1 MRRSNRF
8 GTSGTVIEYALLFA
22 LGFLAATLTGLL
34 VAPAIQKRIV
44 KFTEERMRATM
55 PLSPQE
61 VRAQK
66 DMARAAYAAENA
78 RLSESVRRE
87 REKHTLEMVRNEKL
101 LSQAAAIGTENAEL
115 HAQIA
120 DMNIEA
126 GDMRSA
132 LRREEMKSEQLRAAL
147 ATADREMRARL
158 GDIETLTAGTN
169 RLNADID
176 NMKIDLATRDTA
188 MENLKSRIGNLK
200 DERDKLR
207 QEMKTAGEK
216 AAALEVRLSREE
228 GRVRQL
234 EAKLTKEVAG
244 SADKDNAIERRIA
257 EINRLREKVKT
268 LTAENKEAVKAARAT
283 GLARTIAAGRV
294 ARRQQEKAQTVP
306 PIDIAALEEEARNQ
320 GAALTERLLAAKPG
334 ANDAALREEMAD
346 LASKM
351 IVLTAAREGASSPV
365 HDLIATIDP
374 ALDGDEH
381 SLARR
386 VRERIGRDEA

>member
-1 MRRSNRF
+1 M
-8 GTSGTVIEYALLFA
+8 IEYALLFA

-34 VAPAIQKRIV
+34 IAPAIQKRVV
-44 KFTEERMRATM
+44 KFTEARMKATM

-66 DMARAAYAAENA
+66 DMARAAFAAENA
-78 RLSESVRRE
+78 RLSQSVRRE

-101 LSQAAAIGTENAEL
+101 LAQASAIGTENAEL

-132 LRREEMKSEQLRAAL
+132 FRREEMKGEQLKAAL
-147 ATADREMRARL
+147 ASADRDVRSRL
-158 GDIETLTAGTN
+158 TEIDK
-169 RLNADID
+169 LNMTITHLQSDID
-176 NMKIDLATRDTA
+176 TMKIDIATQETT

-200 DERDKLR
+200 DERDKAREDL
-207 QEMKTAGEK
+207 KTASEK
-216 AAALEVRLSREE
+216 AKSLELRLGREE

-234 EAKLTKEVAG
+234 ETRLTRELAG
-244 SADKDNAIERRIA
+244 AADKDNAIERRIA
-257 EINRLREKVKT
+257 EITRLRDKVKT
-268 LTAENKEAVKAARAT
+268 LTAENKEVAKAARTA
-283 GLARTIAAGRV
+283 GIARALAPGRIAPRRT
-294 ARRQQEKAQTVP
+294 EKAVP
-306 PIDIAALEEEARNQ
+306 PIDIVALEEDVRSQ
-320 GAALTERLLAAKPG
+320 GTALSERLLAAKVG
-334 ANDAALREEMAD
+334 DNDTALREEMAD

-365 HDLIATIDP
+365 HDLIAALDP
-374 ALDGDEH
+374 SLDGDDR

-386 VRERIGRDEA
+386 VREQIGRDEA

>member
-1 MRRSNRF
+1 M
-8 GTSGTVIEYALLFA
+8 IEYALLFA

-34 VAPAIQKRIV
+34 VAPAVQKRIV
-44 KFTEERMRATM
+44 KFTENRMRATM

-78 RLSESVRRE
+78 RLSEGIRRE

-101 LSQAAAIGTENAEL
+101 LAQAAAIGTENAEL

-132 LRREEMKSEQLRAAL
+132 LRREEMKGEQLKAAL
-147 ATADREMRARL
+147 ATADREIRGKVA
-158 GDIETLTAGTN
+158 DIEALHA
-169 RLNADID
+169 RIHHLEADLD
-176 NMKIDLATRDTA
+176 AMKIDLATRDTT

-200 DERDKLR
+200 DERDRLR
-207 QEMKTAGEK
+207 EDLKTANQSAK
-216 AAALEVRLSREE
+216 ALEVRLSREE
-228 GRVRQL
+228 GRVLQL
-234 EAKLTKEVAG
+234 ETRLTRELAG

-257 EINRLREKVKT
+257 EINRLRDKVKT
-268 LTAENKEAVKAARAT
+268 LTAENKEAVKAVRST
-283 GLARTIAAGRV
+283 ELARTIAASRPSSRRADKV
-294 ARRQQEKAQTVP
+294 APP
-306 PIDIAALEEEARNQ
+306 PIDIAALEEDVRNQ
-320 GAALTERLLAAKPG
+320 GTALSERLMAAKTG
-334 ANDAALREEMAD
+334 ENDAALREEMAD

-351 IVLTAAREGASSPV
+351 IVLTATREGAGSPV

-374 ALDGDEH
+374 ALDGDER
-381 SLARR
+381 SLAQR

>member
-1 MRRSNRF
+1 M
-8 GTSGTVIEYALLFA
+8 IEYALLFA

-44 KFTEERMRATM
+44 KFTEDRMRATM

-66 DMARAAYAAENA
+66 DMARAAFAAENA
-78 RLSESVRRE
+78 RLAQSVRRE
-87 REKHTLEMVRNEKL
+87 RDKHTLQLVKNEKL
-101 LSQAAAIGTENAEL
+101 LAEAAGIATENSEL

-147 ATADREMRARL
+147 IAADRDMRAKL
-158 GDIETLTAGTN
+158 AGASHLYAELDNLKIE
-169 RLNADID
+169 
-176 NMKIDLATRDTA
+176 LATRETA
-188 MENLKSRIGNLK
+188 LESLKSRIGNLK
-200 DERDKLR
+200 DERDRLR
-207 QEMKTAGEK
+207 QDLKASGEK

-234 EAKLTKEVAG
+234 ETKLTREVAG

-257 EINRLREKVKT
+257 EIDRLREKVKT
-268 LTAENKEAVKAARAT
+268 LTAENKEATKAVRAT
-283 GLARTIAAGRV
+283 GLARTIATSRISN
-294 ARRQQEKAQTVP
+294 RRPEKAPTVP

-320 GAALTERLLAAKPG
+320 GTALTERLLAAKAG
-334 ANDAALREEMAD
+334 TDDAALREEMAD

-351 IVLTAAREGASSPV
+351 IVLTAAREGAASPV

-374 ALDGDEH
+374 TLDGDEP
-381 SLARR
+381 SLAQR
-386 VRERIGRDEA
+386 VRERIGRDES

>member
-1 MRRSNRF
+1 M
-8 GTSGTVIEYALLFA
+8 IEYALLFA

-34 VAPAIQKRIV
+34 VAPAIQKRVV
-44 KFTEERMRATM
+44 KFTEARMRATM

-78 RLSESVRRE
+78 RLSQSLRRE

-101 LSQAAAIGTENAEL
+101 QARSAAIGTENAEL

-126 GDMRSA
+126 ADMRSA
-132 LRREEMKSEQLRAAL
+132 LRREEIKSEQLRTAL
-147 ATADREMRARL
+147 LSADREIRSKVADIDTLHARIGHL
-158 GDIETLTAGTN
+158 E
-169 RLNADID
+169 ADID

-200 DERDKLR
+200 DERDKAREDL
-207 QEMKTAGEK
+207 K
-216 AAALEVRLSREE
+216 AATQNAKALEMRLSREE

-234 EAKLTKEVAG
+234 ETRLARELAG

-257 EINRLREKVKT
+257 EVNRLRDKVKT
-268 LTAENKEAVKAARAT
+268 LTAGNKEMAKAARST
-283 GLARTIAAGRV
+283 GV
-294 ARRQQEKAQTVP
+294 ARAIANGRLSARRTEKVAPP
-306 PIDIAALEEEARNQ
+306 PIDIVALEEDVRNQ
-320 GAALTERLLAAKPG
+320 GTALSERLLAAKSG
-334 ANDAALREEMAD
+334 DNDAALREEMAD

-351 IVLTAAREGASSPV
+351 IVLTAAREGAGSPV

-374 ALDGDEH
+374 ALEGEER
-381 SLARR
+381 SLAQRAS
-386 VRERIGRDEA
+386 EQLGSDEA

>member
-1 MRRSNRF
+1 M
-8 GTSGTVIEYALLFA
+8 IEYALLFA

-34 VAPAIQKRIV
+34 VAPTIQKRIV
-44 KFTEERMRATM
+44 KFTEERMKATM

-78 RLSESVRRE
+78 RLAQDVRRE

-101 LSQAAAIGTENAEL
+101 LREAAAIGTENAEL

-132 LRREEMKSEQLRAAL
+132 LRREEMKSEQLKTTL
-147 ATADREMRARL
+147 MSSDREIRSKIA
-158 GDIETLTAGTN
+158 DIETLDA
-169 RLNADID
+169 RIRHLEADLD
-176 NMKIDLATRDTA
+176 TMRIDLATRDTA

-207 QEMKTAGEK
+207 EDIKTATQSAK
-216 AAALEVRLSREE
+216 SLEMRLSREE

-234 EAKLTKEVAG
+234 EARLSRELAG
-244 SADKDNAIERRIA
+244 NADKDNAIERRIA
-257 EINRLREKVKT
+257 EINRLRDKVKT
-268 LTAENKEAVKAARAT
+268 LTAENKEAAKAARST
-283 GLARTIAAGRV
+283 GLARAVAMSRPA
-294 ARRQQEKAQTVP
+294 ARRTEKIP
-306 PIDIAALEEEARNQ
+306 PPPLDIGALEEDVRNQ
-320 GAALTERLLAAKPG
+320 GTALSERLMAAG
-334 ANDAALREEMAD
+334 TGENDAALREEMAD

-351 IVLTAAREGASSPV
+351 IVLTAAREGAGSPV

-374 ALDGDEH
+374 ALEDEH

-386 VRERIGRDEA
+386 ARERIGGDES

>member
-1 MRRSNRF
+1 MF
-8 GTSGTVIEYALLFA
+8 GTSGSVIEYALLFA
-22 LGFLAATLTGLL
+22 LGFLAATLAGLL

-44 KFTEERMRATM
+44 RFTEARMRATM

-78 RLSESVRRE
+78 RLSQNVRRE
-87 REKHTLEMVRNEKL
+87 REKLTLEMVRNEKL
-101 LSQAAAIGTENAEL
+101 MAAAGAIGTENAEL

-126 GDMRSA
+126 GDMRST
-132 LRREEMKSEQLRAAL
+132 LRREEMKSEQLKSAL
-147 ATADREMRARL
+147 SAADREIRARTAEI
-158 GDIETLTAGTN
+158 DTLQNSIDHLHAE
-169 RLNADID
+169 ID

-188 MENLKSRIGNLK
+188 MENLQSRIGNLK
-200 DERDKLR
+200 DERDRLR
-207 QEMKTAGEK
+207 EEARTAIEK
-216 AAALEVRLSREE
+216 AKALEIRLSREE

-234 EAKLTKEVAG
+234 EAKLTREVAG

-268 LTAENKEAVKAARAT
+268 LTTENKEAMKASRST
-283 GLARTIAAGRV
+283 GLARSIAASRISS
-294 ARRQQEKAQTVP
+294 RRTEKMQPAP
-306 PIDIAALEEEARNQ
+306 PIDIAALEDEARNQ
-320 GAALTERLLAAKPG
+320 GTALTERLLAARSD
-334 ANDAALREEMAD
+334 ANDPALREEMAD

-374 ALDGDEH
+374 ELDGDEH

-386 VRERIGRDEA
+386 VRERIGRDES